1 MPGVSTF
8 DRRRHDARMRRSYV
22 NGASAIRRAG
32 RCRCS
37 NGARRRHGR
46 KPAYNSDLRLR
57 CFVELAAALEDRAKR
72 AHNRLAKSRMLP
84 GRRGVARV
92 AAMTFEMM
100 ALVLAIGLGLLHI
113 ILASHAASLQRGYRW
128 TASARDEVVPPL
140 AGVAGRLS
148 RAQSNFLETFPIFAA
163 LALAIHV
170 VHAHDWRTIWGV
182 SLYVAG
188 RVIYLP
194 LYALGVPLVRSL
206 VWNVAFAGIALL
218 MWAVLK
224 PQL

>member
-1 MPGVSTF
+1 
-8 DRRRHDARMRRSYV
+8 
-22 NGASAIRRAG
+22 
-32 RCRCS
+32 
-37 NGARRRHGR
+37 
-46 KPAYNSDLRLR
+46 
-57 CFVELAAALEDRAKR
+57 
-72 AHNRLAKSRMLP
+72 
-84 GRRGVARV
+84 
-92 AAMTFEMM
+92 MTFEMI

-128 TASARDEVVPPL
+128 TASARDEAVPPL

-170 VHAHDWRTIWGV
+170 VNAHDWRTIWGV

-188 RVIYLP
+188 RAIYLP

-206 VWNVAFAGIALL
+206 AWLVSLVGLAMVLLPALKL
-218 MWAVLK
+218 LF
-224 PQL
+224 